1 MGVLI
6 LLLLFLFVFFTLSS
20 NRRNK
25 RTGWCPECWKH
36 WTLYGEDY
44 RGFCS
49 KRCLVKWERSWAE
62 TMDFYDVDDPNNP
75 AYSNPAHANPAHA
88 NPIYSDSSPSSPIE
102 DENSEK
108 PSLKSILRYIFFF
121 MVIIYA
127 FLSILAIFDII

>member
-6 LLLLFLFVFFTLSS
+6 LLLVLFGFFTLSS

-25 RTGWCPECWKH
+25 RTGSCPECLKS

-44 RGFCS
+44 RGCCS
-49 KRCLVKWERSWAE
+49 KRCLVKFERSWAE

-75 AYSNPAHANPAHA
+75 AYSNPAHANP
-88 NPIYSDSSPSSPIE
+88 IYSDSSPSSPVE

-108 PSLKSILRYIFFF
+108 PSLKSILHYIFFF

-127 FLSILAIFDII
+127 FLSILAIFDIT